1 MIDASLLNLL
11 QPQSY
16 LVNSARG
23 GLIKIDDPLA
33 ALENGQLKGAALDVL
48 PVEPPQTASAIV
60 QHPRVLLSPHAA
72 FFSDV
77 AARELRRKAAQNLI
91 DWDRNGRPSYVV
103 VQGKNK

>member
-1 MIDASLLNLL
+1 M
-11 QPQSY
+11 
-16 LVNSARG
+16 
-23 GLIKIDDPLA
+23 
-33 ALENGQLKGAALDVL
+33 
-48 PVEPPQTASAIV
+48 EPPQTASAIV